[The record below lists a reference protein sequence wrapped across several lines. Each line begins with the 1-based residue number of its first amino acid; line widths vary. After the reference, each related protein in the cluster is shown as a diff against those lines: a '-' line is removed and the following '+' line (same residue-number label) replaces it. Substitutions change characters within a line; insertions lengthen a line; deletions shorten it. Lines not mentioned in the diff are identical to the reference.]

1 MFSELLWIYTSVTE
15 SNVYLP
21 RGSNAMPSQ
30 YVAEL
35 NIQIWNSPVELRT
48 AGIIVLNRP
57 QGLPLPNS
65 WRYME
70 MVIDSVIKPYW
81 DHITEGMAHEAMG
94 NFFQPLWS

>member
-1 MFSELLWIYTSVTE
+1 MFAELLWIYTSVTE
-15 SNVYLP
+15 HNVYLP

-35 NIQIWNSPVELRT
+35 NIQIGNSLTEQCT

-57 QGLPLPNS
+57 QGLPLSNS

-81 DHITEGMAHEAMG
+81 GHVTEGMAHEAMG